1 MKIIVVAMK
10 KGGVGKSSVVFN
22 LADYL
27 TVVKKKKVLIIDCD
41 ESCNLT
47 FSYPEIVGGVGSA
60 FELFTNEYVE
70 VGKVN
75 DKLDLIKGSELLND
89 DELNLNKENVYDYQK
104 LFDRFMFDYT
114 VKDIDFENK
123 YDYVLIDTH
132 NDESV
137 LTLNCLVVADIVL
150 GVSEPSRNG
159 YRAWFK
165 LQNAITRIKNKIK
178 NKTYYDIVKAQPY
191 IIANKVKFVANNMP
205 TSSRIFLESV
215 ENDDNFLG
223 IIPDK
228 ELIASS
234 LLTNQG
240 IFSLKEQD
248 PKLAEKNKA
257 FYQNIEN
264 LFDKILSL

>member
-1 MKIIVVAMK
+1 MEIIVVAMK
-10 KGGVGKSSVVFN
+10 KGGVGKSSLLFN
-22 LADYL
+22 LINYL
-27 TVVKKKKVLIIDCD
+27 TVVKKKKVMAMDGD

-47 FSYPEIVGGVGSA
+47 FSYPNIDTDSSSM
-60 FELFTNEYVE
+60 FDLFQNQE
-70 VGKVN
+70 VKVAKVN
-75 DKLDLIKGSELLND
+75 DKLDIIKGSELLND
-89 DELNLNKENVYDYQK
+89 DELN
-104 LFDRFMFDYT
+104 
-114 VKDIDFENK
+114 
-123 YDYVLIDTH
+123 LIDTH

-165 LQNAITRIKNKIK
+165 LQNTIASLKNKF
-178 NKTYYDIVKAQPY
+178 DFMVAEPY

-223 IIPDK
+223 LIPDK

-248 PKLAEKNKA
+248 PKLAEKNKK
-257 FYQNIEN
+257 FYQNIETI
-264 LFDKILSL
+264 FEKILSL

>member
-1 MKIIVVAMK
+1 MEIIVVAMK
-10 KGGVGKSSVVFN
+10 KGGVGKSSLLFN
-22 LADYL
+22 LINYL
-27 TVVKKKKVLIIDCD
+27 TVVKKKKVMAMDGD

-47 FSYPEIVGGVGSA
+47 FSYPNIDNDSSSM
-60 FELFTNEYVE
+60 FDLFQNQE
-70 VGKVN
+70 VKVAKVN
-75 DKLDLIKGSELLND
+75 DKLDIIKGSELLND
-89 DELNLNKENVYDYQK
+89 DELNLNKKKDSDYLK
-104 LFDRFMFDYT
+104 LFNWFVNNPDL
-114 VKDIDFENK
+114 ENK

-165 LQNAITRIKNKIK
+165 LQNTIASLKNKF
-178 NKTYYDIVKAQPY
+178 DFMVAEPY

-215 ENDDNFLG
+215 ENDDNYLG
-223 IIPDK
+223 LIPDK

-248 PKLAEKNKA
+248 PKLAEKNKK
-257 FYQNIEN
+257 FYQNIETI
-264 LFDKILSL
+264 FEKILSL